1 MKSKMAVE
9 PKLEEMKDRSWLF
22 YLDEDGDRVFIDD
35 EETIADAADIWDI
48 STEAVTGI
56 MQSLNNVVECIVD
69 TAIEDLEDVWQLA
82 ECGHKNALTAM
93 AILNDD
99 GSDDGEGFCGDDPN
113 ISESGA
119 WEECLDCED
128 KDDCQDYQNHRKDNL
143 SNSRVN

>member
-69 TAIEDLEDVWQLA
+69 TAIEDLEDVWNMA
-82 ECGHKNALTAM
+82 DCAHKNALTAM
-93 AILNDD
+93 AILNDEEE
-99 GSDDGEGFCGDDPN
+99 DDDGFCGDDPN
-113 ISESGA
+113 TSESGA

>member
-1 MKSKMAVE
+1 MKNKMAVE
-9 PKLEEMKDRSWLF
+9 TKLEEMKDRSWLF
-22 YLDEDGDRVFIDD
+22 YLDDDGDRVFIDD

-82 ECGHKNALTAM
+82 ECGHNNALTAM
-93 AILNDD
+93 AILSPDESEDD
-99 GSDDGEGFCGDDPN
+99 ESDYSGDEPWGECK
-113 ISESGA
+113 
-119 WEECLDCED
+119 DCED
-128 KDDCQDYQNHRKDNL
+128 KDDCQDYQNHLKDNL